1 MRRRLSPSST
11 LTTLKAAVYTQASTP
26 TKRRVMEE
34 KTIIRAFGLTDIG
47 RVRDHNED
55 AIHVALDDA
64 YVLVA
69 DGMGGHN
76 AGEVASALAIAGFT
90 QYLASDSSSD
100 DTVAEMSE
108 FSSQTLALRDAIY
121 AANIAIYEDALNN
134 IERQGMGTTLV
145 AASFEGARL
154 AVAHVGD
161 SRLYRFRD
169 GFLDQLTT
177 DHTLVQEMLDR
188 KEYTEEEARRSR
200 NKNVITRALGLADVV
215 EVDLLEALLREGDVY
230 LLCSDGL
237 TGMVADAEI
246 GEVLATCGAEPESAA
261 TQLLKMANNSGGN
274 DNISIIVVHIDKVV
288 AGQESSS
295 DEELDWFD

>member
-1 MRRRLSPSST
+1 
-11 LTTLKAAVYTQASTP
+11 
-26 TKRRVMEE
+26 MEE
-34 KTIIRAFGLTDIG
+34 KTLIRAFGVTDIG

-55 AIHVALDDA
+55 AIHLALDEA

-76 AGEVASALAIAGFT
+76 AGEVASALAIEGFT
-90 QYLASDSSSD
+90 QYLAMDPSSD

-108 FSSQTLALRDAIY
+108 FSLQTLALRDAIY
-121 AANIAIYEDALNN
+121 AANMVIYEDSLSNTD
-134 IERQGMGTTLV
+134 RQGMGTTLV
-145 AASFEGARL
+145 AASFDGARL

-161 SRLYRFRD
+161 SRLYRFRE

-188 KEYTEEEARRSR
+188 KVYTEDEARRSR
-200 NKNVITRALGLADVV
+200 NKNVITRALGLADIV
-215 EVDLLEALLREGDVY
+215 EVDLLEELLREGDVY

-237 TGMVADAEI
+237 TGMVTDPEI
-246 GEVLATCGAEPESAA
+246 GEVLATCGAEPELAA

-274 DNISIIVVHIDKVV
+274 DNISIIVVHVDKVV

-295 DEELDWFD
+295 EEELDWFD